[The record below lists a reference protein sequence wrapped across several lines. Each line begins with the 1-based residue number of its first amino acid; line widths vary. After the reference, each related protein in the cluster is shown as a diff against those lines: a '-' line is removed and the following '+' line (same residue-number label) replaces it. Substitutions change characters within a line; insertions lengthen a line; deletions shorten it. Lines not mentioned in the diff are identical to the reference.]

1 MIVTPKGHYECPRCL
16 SKDVYESEESIG
28 AVAMTLDTPGPV
40 NPTLINSVNAQ
51 VYRCRNC
58 GEKAQ
63 LIFSQKYIAQKA
75 RKEAK
80 AMPWATAP
88 FAIIFLFVAIYIFN
102 DPYIG
107 NSGTGIALAIGCVI
121 LSLIFGLVAFTAIK
135 AAPKKR
141 K

>member
-1 MIVTPKGHYECPRCL
+1 MTVTPKGHYECPRCH

-28 AVAMTLDTPGPV
+28 ALAMTIDTPGPV
-40 NPTLINSVNAQ
+40 NPTLINNVSTQ

-58 GEKAQ
+58 GEKAK
-63 LIFSQKYIAQKA
+63 LIFSQKYIAEKA
-75 RKEAK
+75 RKEAR

-88 FAIIFLFVAIYIFN
+88 FAMAFLLVAIYILN

-107 NSGTGIALAIGCVI
+107 HTGTGIALAVGSGI
-121 LSLIFGLVAFTAIK
+121 LSLIFGLVAFAAIK

-141 K
+141 S